1 MPEPDNFQDPLADFF
16 PPTEGER
23 VQQTVRENDNT
34 FFIGDN
40 ASGLYRDRFEYDRAT
55 ILSECLRAWRVSPV
69 ARRIVKLYTQFIV
82 GEGLTIKAD
91 HTATQKF
98 LLEWWNHPLN
108 KLSEQ
113 IPQWCD
119 ERTRAGNLFFL
130 ISAMPDGMSFI
141 RAVPSELI
149 KEIQTAEND
158 IMQEQYYIPVIQEA
172 GTWKA
177 YDPTEPVLGEG
188 GNPDAFM
195 LHYTANKPVGVVWGE
210 PDLAPLLPWIG
221 RYSTWLEDR
230 VRLNHFRSAFMYAV
244 SGNYENEA
252 ARKARER
259 EINANPP
266 KSGSVLVMNANQG
279 EQWGILSANL
289 DAFDASVD
297 GLALK
302 KMIAL
307 GAGIPLH
314 YLAEPESST
323 STTADAAGTPTF
335 RGLEQTQTEFTNM
348 IIDLATIAV
357 HIRKEVDRRVNPNAK
372 IEIEAPDIT
381 ERDNSNLALAAS
393 RIEPVA
399 ADLFDRELID
409 GDEVLRLT
417 YRMGGEVYEEG
428 KNKAKGKRRP
438 LKPAEGATP
447 TSDIKKEPDPK
458 DDKEPM

>member
-1 MPEPDNFQDPLADFF
+1 MFKDFRTKLSNLIAPERAQL
-16 PPTEGER
+16 
-23 VQQTVRENDNT
+23 TVRENDNT
-34 FFIGDN
+34 FYIGDN

-55 ILSECLRAWRVSPV
+55 ILSECLRAWRVSPI
-69 ARRIVKLYTQFIV
+69 ARRIVKLYTEFII
-82 GEGLTIKAD
+82 GEGLSIKCEHA
-91 HTATQKF
+91 ATQKF
-98 LLEWWNHPLN
+98 LQSWWDHPLN

-130 ISAMPDGMSFI
+130 ISVMPDGMSFT

-149 KEIQTAEND
+149 KDIQTADND
-158 IMQEQYYIPVIQEA
+158 IMQEKFYIPVLQELSP
-172 GTWKA
+172 WKA
-177 YDPTEPVLGEG
+177 YDPMQPVLGENEFG
-188 GNPDAFM
+188 QETISASFM
-195 LHYTANKPVGVVWGE
+195 LHYTTNKPVGVVWGE

-244 SGNYENEA
+244 KGNFASEA
-252 ARKARER
+252 ERKKREM

-266 KSGSVLVMNANQG
+266 KPGSVLVMNAQSG
-279 EQWGILSANL
+279 EEWGILSASL
-289 DAFDASVD
+289 DAFDANLD
-297 GLALK
+297 GLSLK

-323 STTADAAGTPTF
+323 TTTAEAAGTPAF
-335 RGLEQTQTEFTNM
+335 RAIEQKQTDFITM
-348 IIDLATIAV
+348 IVDLATIAV
-357 HIRKEVDRRVNPNAK
+357 RIRKEIDRRVNPQAK

-393 RIEPVA
+393 RIEPIA

-409 GDEVLRLT
+409 GEEVNRLT
-417 YRMGGEVYEEG
+417 YRMAGEVYEPKG
-428 KNKAKGKRRP
+428 KAKGKRRP
-438 LKPAEGATP
+438 LKPIGSDTPATP
-447 TSDIKKEPDPK
+447 KEQDPGDPLDPK
-458 DDKEPM
+458 EAN

>member
-1 MPEPDNFQDPLADFF
+1 MLKDFRTRLSNFLA
-16 PPTEGER
+16 PKEGER
-23 VQQTVRENDNT
+23 VQQTIRENDNT

-82 GEGLTIKAD
+82 GEGLTIKSD
-91 HTATQKF
+91 HAATQKF
-98 LLEWWNHPLN
+98 LQMWWDHPLN

-130 ISAMPDGMSFI
+130 ISVMPDGMSFV

-158 IMQEQYYIPVIQEA
+158 IFQEQFYIPVIQEA

-177 YDPTEPVLGEG
+177 YDPTTPIFQSEPE
-188 GNPDAFM
+188 PFM

-244 SGNYENEA
+244 SGNYTSEA
-252 ARKARER
+252 DRQTRER
-259 EINANPP
+259 QLNANPP
-266 KSGSVLVMNANQG
+266 KSGSVLVQNKQSG
-279 EQWGILSANL
+279 EEWGILSAQL

-335 RGLEQTQTEFTNM
+335 RGLEQTQTEFVNM
-348 IIDLATIAV
+348 IVDLATIAV
-357 HIRKEVDRRVNPNAK
+357 RIRKEVDRRVNPQAV
-372 IEIEAPDIT
+372 IEVEAPDIT

-399 ADLFDRELID
+399 ADLFDREMID
-409 GDEVLRLT
+409 AGEMLRLV
-417 YRMGGEVYEEG
+417 YRMAGEVFEADG
-428 KNKAKGKRRP
+428 KTIKGRRRP
-438 LKPAEGATP
+438 LKPEGSAGSTP
-447 TSDIKKEPDPK
+447 NTEIKKEIDPGDPK
-458 DDKEPM
+458 EQE

>member
-1 MPEPDNFQDPLADFF
+1 MLKDFRTRLSNFIAPK
-16 PPTEGER
+16 EGQR
-23 VQQTVRENDNT
+23 VQETIKENDNT

-55 ILSECLRAWRVSPV
+55 VLSECLRAWRVSPV
-69 ARRIVKLYTQFIV
+69 ARRIVKLYTEFII
-82 GEGLTIKAD
+82 GEGLTIKSD

-98 LLEWWNHPLN
+98 LQDWWTHPLN
-108 KLSEQ
+108 KMAEQ

-119 ERTRAGNLFFL
+119 ERTRSGNLFFL
-130 ISAMPDGMSFI
+130 ISPMPDGMSFV
-141 RAVPSELI
+141 RAVPAELI

-177 YDPTEPVLGEG
+177 YDPTQPIIDSEG
-188 GNPDAFM
+188 NSEAFM
-195 LHYTANKPVGVVWGE
+195 LHYTTNKPVGVIWGE

-230 VRLNHFRSAFMYAV
+230 VRLNHFRAAFMYAV
-244 SGNYENEA
+244 AGNYENET
-252 ARKARER
+252 ARKNRER

-266 KSGSVLVMNANQG
+266 KSGSVLVTNKNQG
-279 EQWGILSANL
+279 EEWGILSAQL
-289 DAFDASVD
+289 DAFDASTD
-297 GLALK
+297 GLGLK

-307 GAGIPLH
+307 GAEIPLH

-335 RGLEQTQTEFTNM
+335 RGLEQKQTEFINM
-348 IIDLATIAV
+348 IVDLATIAV
-357 HIRKEVDRRVNPNAK
+357 RIRKEVDRRVNPEAT
-372 IEIEAPDIT
+372 IEVEAPDIT

-399 ADLFDRELID
+399 ADLFDREMIEA
-409 GDEVLRLT
+409 DEMLRLT
-417 YRMGGEVYEEG
+417 YRMAGEVWEEG
-428 KNKAKGKRRP
+428 KEVKGKRRP
-438 LKPAEGATP
+438 LKPEGGGGSQP
-447 TSDIKKEPDPK
+447 TTDIKKEPDPQ
-458 DDKEPM
+458 DDKEPQ